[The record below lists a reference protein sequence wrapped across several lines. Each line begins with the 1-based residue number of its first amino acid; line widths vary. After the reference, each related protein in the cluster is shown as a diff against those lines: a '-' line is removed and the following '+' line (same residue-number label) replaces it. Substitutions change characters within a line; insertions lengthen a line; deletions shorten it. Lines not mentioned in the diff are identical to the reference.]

1 MSAISN
7 TDVDAIRGAL
17 SRSRQQ
23 MTTLNLAVWIAD
35 AGVHDWVMERATMVA
50 EKHPSRMIVLDAAA
64 GRTGATVHVAGDEHD
79 TESSA
84 RVEIGVSGLGAPEIC
99 ELTISLLAA
108 EVPTV
113 LFWSGAE
120 LGVETGFGCLVE
132 CAEAAVVDSSLA
144 VRDSTTIGE
153 LAQFYAGR
161 QRKALRDLAWL
172 RLRPWQDM
180 IAHFFDDPHLREE
193 LFAIRRLEIVSGS
206 EAEAL
211 YLGGWLGSRL
221 GWRASAHDRF
231 TDRNGAEIRFDHTRA
246 GEPRRIRSVALHT
259 DTSVYQGEVTD
270 DESVVRVWAGGRHA
284 GEPRLFP
291 LQNVD
296 TASLL
301 ERAVLEAGTDEIFE
315 TALRT
320 VATLLA

>member
-1 MSAISN
+1 MSALSS
-7 TDVDAIRGAL
+7 TDVAAIRGQL
-17 SRSRQQ
+17 SKSRQQ
-23 MTTLNLAVWIAD
+23 LTTLNLLVWIAD
-35 AGVHDWVMERATMVA
+35 EGVRDWVLTRATLVA
-50 EKHPSRMIVLDAAA
+50 EKHPSRTIVLDAAS

-84 RVEIGVSGLGAPEIC
+84 RVVIGASDLNAAEIC
-99 ELTISLLAA
+99 ELTLSLLAPD
-108 EVPTV
+108 VPTV

-120 LGVETGFGCLVE
+120 LSPETGFACLAE
-132 CAEAAVVDSSLA
+132 CADAAVIDSSLA
-144 VRDSTTIGE
+144 VRDSTTINE
-153 LAQFYAGR
+153 LAQFYASR
-161 QRKALRDLAWL
+161 QQTALRDLAWL

-180 IAHFFDDPHLREE
+180 IAHFFDDPHLAEE

-231 TDRNGAEIRFDHTRA
+231 SDRNGNEIVFDHARD
-246 GEPRRIRSVALHT
+246 GEPRRIRSVALRT
-259 DTSVYQGEVTD
+259 GTTVYQGAVTD
-270 DESVVRVWAGGRHA
+270 DESVVRMWAEGRYA
-284 GEPRLFP
+284 SEPRLFP

-296 TASLL
+296 NASLL
-301 ERAVLEAGTDEIFE
+301 ERAVLETGTDEIFE

-320 VATLLA
+320 VSTLLA